1 MIFVDYFLATL
12 GIGLGVLI
20 VVVAILV
27 MIVLLIAWL
36 QGGSE

>member
-20 VVVAILV
+20 VVAAILV